1 MADGAVMVT
10 KSCASD
16 SRSINPKLF
25 TRIDTGDGWFSLE
38 NHLTGKCLDV
48 ELGGDRLLSSSC
60 SGGDNQKFAFAG
72 AQLQVRHSGKCVSVD
87 PSGQLLQRDCTGEG
101 GQSWASEQ
109 HSDCLALVD
118 EQEKVTKDGA
128 GVGCNKAE
136 KGCSINAAGTKAAYA
151 TMRYNC
157 SES

>member
-1 MADGAVMVT
+1 MVT
-10 KSCASD
+10 RSCASD

-25 TRIDTGDGWFSLE
+25 TWIDAGDGWFSLE
-38 NHLTGKCLDV
+38 NHPTGKCLDV

-60 SGGDNQKFAFAG
+60 SGGDNQKFAFVG
-72 AQLQVRHSGKCVSVD
+72 SQLQVKHSGKCVSVD

-118 EQEKVTKDGA
+118 ELYHANQR
-128 GVGCNKAE
+128 
-136 KGCSINAAGTKAAYA
+136 AAL
-151 TMRYNC
+151 
-157 SES
+157 